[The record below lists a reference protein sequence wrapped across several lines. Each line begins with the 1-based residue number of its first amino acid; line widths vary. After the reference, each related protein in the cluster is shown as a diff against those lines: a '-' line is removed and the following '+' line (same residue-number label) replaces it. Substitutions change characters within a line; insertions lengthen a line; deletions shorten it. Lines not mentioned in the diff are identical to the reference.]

1 MSQYDNQIYELNR
14 ILALLSWTEG
24 RQSYEFKLMSNY
36 KFEAFRSFKK
46 SDSEK
51 QLEIRKKLRTNDA
64 LIEKLLDKD
73 VPLRI
78 EISSLDM

>member
-1 MSQYDNQIYELNR
+1 
-14 ILALLSWTEG
+14 
-24 RQSYEFKLMSNY
+24 MSNY
-36 KFEAFRSFKK
+36 KFEAFRSLKK